1 MAIYTAILPNG
12 QPYQLQGPEGASAED
27 IQAAGLQLYAQNNPA
42 PYVDNGERNYTLGQA
57 GSKGLSRGMERV
69 KSTFG
74 DVIPAQIASAFGAD
88 EYAERQMSE
97 ARASED
103 LINRKYRAELQSYK
117 DVQSIGDA
125 IKFGVETIGEQLPN
139 LGVMAVPGAGAGQ
152 LARVGALKMAPAAFA
167 KRQATAEGIGVYLGS
182 FALNSPEVFQNIYEE
197 TGELATGTS
206 LLFGAAAASLDA
218 VLPAAIVKNLTP
230 LQRLG
235 ISKAVIKKSGA
246 RPGLVESV
254 FKGLAKGAATEGVTE
269 GMQEAISISAENF
282 VGDNPQIFESEDWD
296 RIMESSVR
304 GAVAGGAFRG
314 VSSPLER
321 APAEPAPL
329 TAVELEYQKEIK
341 LRADRVAKAKAAEI
355 ESDTTGVIPAAEVPA
370 AEVPAAEVP
379 AAGPVGEGGTN
390 TGVPPTEEEIIR
402 SRDAAKVVIESNLPT
417 FAKINPTIAA
427 DENSFIVDE
436 VIKAPKGQLDEYA
449 KFLYSWDSNSFQ
461 WVKMIEVGEKERLE
475 AKRKQVKKLGL
486 TIVKEEKNVPEGAEL
501 EYASS
506 QIARDKV
513 GQLYK
518 YNPLAENLWE
528 PLAGEGIEVATP
540 SEEAAAAESDQ
551 ESEYYTVD
559 KNGKVVINRK
569 AEQEAFENFTEEKEK
584 VLNVKERE
592 KQRKALIKKME
603 YDDERVWRIDSNE
616 DIPFNQRN
624 SLDVYDSG
632 RLGSNSSFGHF
643 EWTGSE
649 WVSSSFE
656 RQATGLK
663 ILIENLLKVK
673 PKATPKA
680 KATPEVKPNFVD
692 PKTPVA
698 KAWASFIPDILFAK
712 LGKVMKDRVRD
723 AVKEG
728 YFNLEEALEIYKID
742 KGNKQND
749 KSKNNQPSEAKEAKE
764 APNVVES
771 DYVDGT
777 PATLGGTNKLTA
789 KEFREEAKE
798 TLGESLE
805 KMIKNGR
812 VYIADTVND
821 VPDRFKGNRGT
832 ASVSDGTVAYFMWE
846 PGARDKRL
854 NGVILVIA
862 SRVTKGDARK
872 VMLHEVG
879 EHYGLE
885 VLLGNNYMPTL
896 LQLNKLKDTDP
907 VVAEAWASVLSRYVG
922 GKSKILEGDK
932 NFLSEVAARIGESA
946 PENTWWKQFVAKIKS
961 ALRKLGFYDPEKVT
975 SADIQDFIITSL
987 DRAMKEPGPVEK
999 LRAGDNVVIKEARS
1013 EANQEQL
1020 EVFDK
1025 ELDGGKTIN
1034 EMLGPDTGGHNPKRG
1049 EGALKLA
1056 GNVIKAVQE
1065 GTPGVIDDVINK
1077 LSNLPDFLRE
1087 SYQGLLGIPAMIS
1100 LYGRFLPSIKK
1111 LQSLLEI
1118 RAGTATKEREYID
1131 LMGNL
1136 GMNAI
1141 KGKERREF
1149 KIYKKTKDKD
1159 GNEIKGE
1166 EITLEDFKGEGKA
1179 RVSSS
1184 YVVELSPRTTV
1195 TEQYTQEQIDEWSAI
1210 VYEMSTTNSDTHPFG
1225 IDPTNPANSELSI
1238 VKDFYNKT
1246 PKELQLIAILYA
1258 SQFNQFA
1265 NQFNANV
1272 LALLPDTTKDGVL
1285 LTPSQKK
1292 EAFKT
1297 QLIENQLVFYQ
1308 PLVRKGPYRIAY
1320 LPDGATEISVE
1331 RVKTKREMDQR
1342 VAVLQSKGAR
1352 EFNIGREP
1360 EQSRRGQDV
1369 PNAFFAKIIAELE
1382 ESLMPKIN
1390 ELDDNGVPTGR
1401 VIRDPDGKMEEHHQK
1416 MIDDIYGFYLDLF
1429 PSNSVKQAVRKRE
1442 GIAGYNV
1449 DIVGGFIDVGARMA
1463 NQVTNMEYIP
1473 KFNETLND
1481 IRTESMDSGA
1491 KMIELDDTLTTDQK
1505 QKKIMLIKSAAVD
1518 LQQKGSNFMN
1528 NPVAGNIAGNLSY
1541 LSFMTTIAG
1550 NVSSALVNLTQVLI
1564 IVIPGLI
1571 AKHGPVNG
1579 MRAFNQALKLYMSGG
1594 WDNNK
1599 GYAPD
1604 VSFAMKDGVR
1614 RSQENADK
1622 GFIKQDEVISQ
1633 ELLDLYDYG
1642 VLNSVFKRGLGYEL
1656 TEMRNKSSQD
1666 FTGNRAKVEGILGWM
1681 FQNTERFNREVTFT
1695 SSFLA
1700 DRKAGKSIEQAREEA
1715 QDFTREAHGTALPE
1729 IGPRY
1734 FQTGWGKTMFTF
1746 KRYGHAMLSLIAKL
1760 FYQSMKGNE
1769 QERSDIAN
1777 EIAKLGTDP
1786 KNKEQVDLLNIK
1798 IENLKQIKS
1807 VARKQLLGIYGIS
1820 FTVAGLQ
1827 GMPLYGAANVLSE
1840 MINAL
1845 VEDDDDEFY
1854 DFDASVRD
1862 IFGDIGYKGPLN
1874 KLLNLDVASR
1884 TGFNNLIFRDDSRR
1898 LGEVGLPTYLLEMSL
1913 GPSFSYALSLSRAA
1927 KDFDQGNIQRGTEQM
1942 MPAFLRNPLK
1952 AIRYANEG
1960 ARNRKGAEL
1969 TDLNGFDAFMQVFG
1983 FTNEDLSL
1991 QYEINNVRK
2000 RAERKILDR
2009 RSALLTAAYLA
2020 KSSGDMDLY
2029 SEVLEKI
2036 EIYNNSPGGQ
2046 NSPITRSTR
2055 DASYKSTERSIEE
2068 SMNGITITKKQRD
2081 YLQKTFQ

>member
-12 QPYQLQGPEGASAED
+12 QPYQIQGPEGASAED
-27 IQAAGLQLYAQNNPA
+27 IQAAGLQIYTQRNPA
-42 PYVDNGERNYTLGQA
+42 PYVDSGERNYSLGTA
-57 GSKGLSRGMERV
+57 ASKGLSRGMERV

-74 DVIPAQIASAFGAD
+74 NVIPAQVASAFGAD
-88 EYAERQMSE
+88 EYAERQMNE
-97 ARASED
+97 AKASEE
-103 LINRKYRAELQSYK
+103 LINREYRAELQSYK
-117 DVQSIGDA
+117 DVKSLGDA
-125 IKFGVETIGEQLPN
+125 IKFGVETITEQGAN

-321 APAEPAPL
+321 APAEPTPL
-329 TAVELEYQKEIK
+329 TAVELENQR
-341 LRADRVAKAKAAEI
+341 LAAATVAQAEVDA
-355 ESDTTGVIPAAEVPA
+355 EASDTTGVIPAEVDAEAVPAEAVPAPEAPAVEVPVGS
-370 AEVPAAEVP
+370 VP
-379 AAGPVGEGGTN
+379 AGPVGEGGTN
-390 TGVPPTEEEIIR
+390 TGIPLTPEQTIRARDEEKAKLGKINTT
-402 SRDAAKVVIESNLPT
+402 DAA
-417 FAKINPTIAA
+417 
-427 DENSFIVDE
+427 DGNSFTVDE
-436 VIKAPKGQLDEYA
+436 IVKAPKGQLDELT

-475 AKRKQVKKLGL
+475 AKRNQVKKLGL

-528 PLAGEGIEVATP
+528 PISNASGIPDATA
-540 SEEAAAAESDQ
+540 SEEAGAVAADQ
-551 ESEYYTVD
+551 AVEEMRKQDLDADEKGLQISEDRLT
-559 KNGKVVINRK
+559 
-569 AEQEAFENFTEEKEK
+569 AFDPETEITHSWD
-584 VLNVKERE
+584 LAN
-592 KQRKALIKKME
+592 AN
-603 YDDERVWRIDSNE
+603 W
-616 DIPFNQRN
+616 IPRAIP
-624 SLDVYDSG
+624 
-632 RLGSNSSFGHF
+632 
-643 EWTGSE
+643 EP
-649 WVSSSFE
+649 
-656 RQATGLK
+656 QATP
-663 ILIENLLKVK
+663 EATPEVE
-673 PKATPKA
+673 PKATPEA
-680 KATPEVKPNFVD
+680 KPNFVD

-712 LGKVMKDRVRD
+712 LGKVMKDRVRG

-728 YFNLEEALEIYKID
+728 YFNLEIALEIYNLD
-742 KGNKQND
+742 KANKQND
-749 KSKNNQPSEAKEAKE
+749 KSKDNQPSEFRESKKE
-764 APNVVES
+764 APNVTES
-771 DYVDGT
+771 DYVGT

-798 TLGESLE
+798 SLGEGLE
-805 KMIKNGR
+805 RMIKNGR
-812 VYIADTVND
+812 VYVADTVND
-821 VPDRFKGNRGT
+821 VPDRFKGSRGR
-832 ASVSDGTVAYFMWE
+832 APVSDGTVAYFMWE
-846 PGARDKRL
+846 PGVRDKRL
-854 NGVILVIA
+854 NGVILIIA

-872 VMLHEVG
+872 IMLHEVG

-907 VVAEAWASVLSRYVG
+907 VVTEAWNSVKRRYVG
-922 GKSKILEGDK
+922 KDIKEGDK
-932 NFLSEVAARIGESA
+932 TFLLEVAARVGESA
-946 PENTWWKQFVAKIKS
+946 PENTWWKQFVAKVKS
-961 ALRKLGFYDPEKVT
+961 ALRKLGFYDPEKIT

-999 LRAGDNVVIKEARS
+999 LRVGDNVVIREARS
-1013 EANQEQL
+1013 EANQDQIA
-1020 EVFDK
+1020 VYDK

-1034 EMLGPDTGGHNPKRG
+1034 EVLGPDIGDHNPKR
-1049 EGALKLA
+1049 AKDSLKLA
-1056 GNVIKAVQE
+1056 GNVIKAIQE

-1100 LYGRFLPSIKK
+1100 LYGRQLPSIKK

-1136 GMNAI
+1136 GMNAV
-1141 KGKERREF
+1141 KGKERKEF
-1149 KIYKKTKDKD
+1149 KIYKKTKNKD
-1159 GNEIKGE
+1159 GSEIKGE
-1166 EITLEDFKGEGKA
+1166 EVTLEDFKGDGKA

-1195 TEQYTQEQIDEWSAI
+1195 TEQYTQKQIDEWSAI
-1210 VYEMSTTNSDTHPFG
+1210 VYEMSTTNSDAHPFG

-1265 NQFNANV
+1265 NQFNANI

-1308 PLVRKGPYRIAY
+1308 PLVRKGAYRISY
-1320 LPDGATEISVE
+1320 LPEGATELSVE
-1331 RVKTKREMDQR
+1331 RLKTKRETENR
-1342 VAVLQSKGAR
+1342 VAVLRSEGAR
-1352 EFNIGREP
+1352 ELSVGRTSE
-1360 EQSRRGQDV
+1360 ESRRGQDV
-1369 PNAFFAKIIAELE
+1369 PNTFFAKIIAELE
-1382 ESLMPKIN
+1382 ESLSPKIN
-1390 ELDDNGVPTGR
+1390 ELDENGIPTGR
-1401 VIRDPDGKMEEHHQK
+1401 VVRDPAGKIEEHHQK
-1416 MIDDIYGFYLDLF
+1416 MIDEIYGFYLDLF

-1442 GIAGYNV
+1442 GIAGYNP

-1481 IRTESMDSGA
+1481 IRTESMGSGEE
-1491 KMIELDDTLTTDQK
+1491 MIELDDTLTTDQK
-1505 QKKIMLIKSAAVD
+1505 QKQKMLIKSAAVD

-1550 NVSSALVNLTQVLI
+1550 NVSSALVNLTQILI

-1599 GYAPD
+1599 GFAPD

-1622 GFIKQDEVISQ
+1622 GFIKQDEVISE

-1642 VLNSVFKRGLGYEL
+1642 VSNSVFKRGLGYEL

-1695 SSFLA
+1695 ASFLA

-1715 QDFTREAHGTALPE
+1715 QDFTRESHGTALPE

-1734 FQTGWGKTMFTF
+1734 FQSGWGKTMFTF

-1777 EIAKLGTDP
+1777 EIAKLGSDP
-1786 KNKEQVDLLNIK
+1786 ANKEQVDLLNIK
-1798 IENLKQIKS
+1798 MENLKQIKS

-1820 FTVAGLQ
+1820 FTVAGIQ

-1862 IFGDIGYKGPLN
+1862 IFGEIGYKGPLN
-1874 KLLNLDVASR
+1874 KLLNLDIASR

-1960 ARNRKGAEL
+1960 ARNRKGAVL

-2020 KSSGDMDLY
+2020 KSSGDRDLY

-2036 EIYNNSPGGQ
+2036 EIYNKSPGGQ

-2055 DASYKSTERSIEE
+2055 DASFKSTERSIEE

-2081 YLQKTFQ
+2081 YLQKTYGG